1 MPQETTGTTAEEI
14 ISLHRKEINKLRGVN
29 TAEPTPRQRIRQRL
43 GGILMD
49 AVGLIDDAISLGDE
63 VALEIGVG
71 ILTGKTRDTYFT
83 LTRKDKEKK
92 K

>member
-1 MPQETTGTTAEEI
+1 MLSQSTQAEEI
-14 ISLHRKEINKLRGVN
+14 ISLNKKEINKLRGI
-29 TAEPTPRQRIRQRL
+29 TEAGKIRQRL

-83 LTRKDKEKK
+83 LTRKDKEKNK
-92 K
+92 

>member
-1 MPQETTGTTAEEI
+1 MPEKTAGTTAEEI
-14 ISLHRKEINKLRGVN
+14 ISLHREEINKLCGVN
-29 TAEPTPRQRIRQRL
+29 TTEPTPRQKIRQRL

>member
-1 MPQETTGTTAEEI
+1 MLSQGTQAEEI
-14 ISLHRKEINKLRGVN
+14 ISLNRKEINKLRGI
-29 TAEPTPRQRIRQRL
+29 TEEGKIRQRL

-63 VALEIGVG
+63 VALEIGVD

-83 LTRKDKEKK
+83 LTRKDKDQNTRGNK
-92 K
+92 

>member
-1 MPQETTGTTAEEI
+1 
-14 ISLHRKEINKLRGVN
+14 
-29 TAEPTPRQRIRQRL
+29 
-43 GGILMD
+43 MD

-71 ILTGKTRDTYFT
+71 ILTGNTRDTYFT

>member
-1 MPQETTGTTAEEI
+1 MPEKTVGPTAEEI
-14 ISLHRKEINKLRGVN
+14 IRLHRKGIDRLRGI
-29 TAEPTPRQRIRQRL
+29 AAPEQTPRQKIRQRL

>member
-1 MPQETTGTTAEEI
+1 MLSQGTQAEEI
-14 ISLHRKEINKLRGVN
+14 ISVNRKEINKLRGI
-29 TAEPTPRQRIRQRL
+29 TEAEPTPRQKIRQRL

-71 ILTGKTRDTYFT
+71 ILTGKTRDTYFA

>member
-1 MPQETTGTTAEEI
+1 MPPETTGTTAEEI
-14 ISLHRKEINKLRGVN
+14 ISLHRKGINKLRGI
-29 TAEPTPRQRIRQRL
+29 TAPEPTPQQKIRNRL

-49 AVGLIDDAISLGDE
+49 AVGLIDDAINLGDE

-71 ILTGKTRDTYFT
+71 ILTGKTRDTYFA

>member
-1 MPQETTGTTAEEI
+1 MPEKTAGPTAEEI
-14 ISLHRKEINKLRGVN
+14 IRLHRNGINKLRGI
-29 TAEPTPRQRIRQRL
+29 TAPEPTPRQKIQQRL

-63 VALEIGVG
+63 VALEIGVD

-83 LTRKDKEKK
+83 LTRKDKE
-92 K
+92 